1 LASPVLDTSPF
12 LETLTYLFN
21 IFSLGILTFLKIKY
35 PLSLVL
41 NPNFGPISPTSI
53 PFKGSWEFVS
63 LIGTIKA

>member
-53 PFKGSWEFVS
+53 PVKGSWEFVS